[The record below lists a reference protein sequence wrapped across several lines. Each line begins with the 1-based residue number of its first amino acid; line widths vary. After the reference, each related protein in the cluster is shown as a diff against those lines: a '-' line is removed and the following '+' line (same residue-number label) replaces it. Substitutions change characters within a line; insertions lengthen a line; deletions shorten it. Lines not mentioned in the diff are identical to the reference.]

1 MCVYVYVCVFLE
13 LQSKY
18 STSQDMICTYILHM
32 ICTYMYILHMIHN
45 VHTTSTYM
53 CIVSNSISKSTHCSQ
68 QYPHDDP
75 DSFILTPTLKE
86 NILVINGK
94 GSVTL

>member
-1 MCVYVYVCVFLE
+1 MYVCVFLE

-18 STSQDMICTYILHM
+18 SIRQDMICTYILHM
-32 ICTYMYILHMIHN
+32 I
-45 VHTTSTYM
+45 HTTSTYM

-75 DSFILTPTLKE
+75 DSFILTPTLKQS
-86 NILVINGK
+86 ILVINGK